1 MERIQNENT
10 FSVHGR
16 AQRVLSKLREIS
28 QTKTNTEWFQ
38 NKWKIK
44 QIQTHNYREQTG
56 GVRAVGGDRIGEVD
70 EGD

>member
-16 AQRVLSKLREIS
+16 VQRVLSKLREIS
-28 QTKTNTEWFQ
+28 QRQILNDFKTNE
-38 NKWKIK
+38 KIK